1 MGKSNANLAH
11 VESQGLR
18 LQTLPNL
25 PQYRLS
31 LTQRLALV
39 SKKTGMKSC
48 ERAKFVFSGGGKW
61 KEEDMQLYSR
71 MMEILQESQK
81 DPKVAD

>member
-1 MGKSNANLAH
+1 
-11 VESQGLR
+11 
-18 LQTLPNL
+18 
-25 PQYRLS
+25 
-31 LTQRLALV
+31 
-39 SKKTGMKSC
+39 MKSC
-48 ERAKFVFSGGGKW
+48 ERARFVFFGGGKW